1 MSMHMIRGIQVHG
14 KSKVKRKPGWK
25 KAMAEHEAFLKK
37 MGVTNKKS
45 NYRAPMPD
53 LTVDRVLPPTS
64 DKICSNGTKQDA
76 VKYTGNEIAG
86 IVVTH
91 KSNLMPVRKDNKQAA
106 VDAAQKR
113 RN

>member
-25 KAMAEHEAFLKK
+25 QAQADHEAFLKK
-37 MGVTNKKS
+37 IGVTGKKS
-45 NYRAPMPD
+45 EWRAEIPEYKTRQ
-53 LTVDRVLPPTS
+53 TVPTS
-64 DKICSNGTKQDA
+64 DTICSNGTKKEM

-91 KSNLMPVRKDNKQAA
+91 KSNLMPIRKDNKQAA
-106 VDAAQKR
+106 IDAATMR